1 MHVYIYIHIYLIFS
15 LFYFNLVI
23 IFIWNIIL
31 ILFAFSHMEHFYNLI
46 EMNICFPLLF
56 ITFNL
61 NLWTLFKRPAWPFS
75 SHFMIWF
82 HALSSF
88 SAQFCRLSKDLQ
100 THFSHVLLFS
110 VILNGAT
117 NPVISTSLLHF
128 SLNFYVFPWSYFL
141 MHEELIPAFL
151 LYQCLLWM
159 ADFAFF
165 LLLLKSFQNF
175 PYNIFM
181 YTSQVVLHLFWLFVQ
196 CQWYKLVLEKRHRH
210 YFFQYWFCLL
220 LFYFQ
225 SSSYGQL
232 STLSCSVC
240 TWYFRNSQYFLT
252 GFFSSI
258 FSSIKYYLFKSV
270 LLLLHFLLNFPHCLF
285 FTNFIFFGKFV
296 TLVLFPKRS

>member
-1 MHVYIYIHIYLIFS
+1 MYIYVIYIYIIFS

-46 EMNICFPLLF
+46 EMSICFPLLF

-61 NLWTLFKRPAWPFS
+61 NLWTLFQRPASPFS

-88 SAQFCRLSKDLQ
+88 SAQFCRLPKDLQ

-117 NPVISTSLLHF
+117 HPVISTSLLHF

-159 ADFAFF
+159 ADFAIF

-175 PYNIFM
+175 LYNIFM
-181 YTSQVVLHLFWLFVQ
+181 YTAQVVLHLVWLFVQ
-196 CQWYKLVLEKRHRH
+196 CQWYKLVLGKRHRH
-210 YFFQYWFCLL
+210 YFSNIDSA
-220 LFYFQ
+220 FYSFI
-225 SSSYGQL
+225 S
-232 STLSCSVC
+232 
-240 TWYFRNSQYFLT
+240 RIPAMAN
-252 GFFSSI
+252 
-258 FSSIKYYLFKSV
+258 
-270 LLLLHFLLNFPHCLF
+270 FLLYLVLSVHDILGILNAVWLVSFVLSHQLNITYSNLYYWYCIFIKLSSL
-285 FTNFIFFGKFV
+285 FIFYKFHI
-296 TLVLFPKRS
+296 LW

>member
-1 MHVYIYIHIYLIFS
+1 MYIYVIYIYLIFS

-61 NLWTLFKRPAWPFS
+61 NLWTLFQRPARPFS

-117 NPVISTSLLHF
+117 HPVISISLLHF
-128 SLNFYVFPWSYFL
+128 SLNFYLS
-141 MHEELIPAFL
+141 
-151 LYQCLLWM
+151 
-159 ADFAFF
+159 
-165 LLLLKSFQNF
+165 LKLF
-175 PYNIFM
+175 PYAWR
-181 YTSQVVLHLFWLFVQ
+181 TD
-196 CQWYKLVLEKRHRH
+196 
-210 YFFQYWFCLL
+210 
-220 LFYFQ
+220 
-225 SSSYGQL
+225 
-232 STLSCSVC
+232 
-240 TWYFRNSQYFLT
+240 
-252 GFFSSI
+252 SSI
-258 FSSIKYYLFKSV
+258 SFVSLSFMNGRLCNFFYY
-270 LLLLHFLLNFPHCLF
+270 C
-285 FTNFIFFGKFV
+285 
-296 TLVLFPKRS
+296 